1 MNRFKLASLSASVCV
16 LFMVGCG
23 EKQIAER
30 IPDTWAKPKQECP
43 NGTDRSAL
51 AGEWRY
57 LQDGSSFFLN
67 LDGQGNGN
75 YSWKDGRFISLC
87 LDRSILRGVW
97 IQKDNDRE
105 GGFEVT
111 LNSDMTN
118 GEGHWWYS
126 RIGKETKPNR
136 DGRGFRLERV
146 NNNNAGLPQT
156 MKNIYAD

>member
-30 IPDTWAKPKQECP
+30 IPDTWAKLKQECP

-51 AGEWRY
+51 AGQWRY
-57 LQDGSSFFLN
+57 LEDGSSFFLN

-97 IQKDNDRE
+97 VQQENDRE

-111 LNSDMTN
+111 LNSDMTT

-146 NNNNAGLPQT
+146 NNNNASLPQT
-156 MKNIYAD
+156 MKNTYAD

>member
-1 MNRFKLASLSASVCV
+1 MHRFKLACLLASVCV

-23 EKQIAER
+23 EKNIAEP

-51 AGEWRY
+51 AGQWRY
-57 LQDGSSFFLN
+57 LEQGSSFFLN
-67 LDGQGNGN
+67 LDEEGNGS
-75 YSWKDGRFISLC
+75 YSWKEGRFISHC
-87 LDRSILRGVW
+87 LERQTLRGVW
-97 IQKDNDRE
+97 LQQENDRE

-111 LNSDMTN
+111 LNNDMTT

-136 DGRGFRLERV
+136 DGRSFRLERV
-146 NNNNAGLPQT
+146 NGNNASLPQT
-156 MKNIYAD
+156 MKSIYAD